1 MAHFDMAQHTHL
13 LLIDA
18 TKTVRAYEGSELSA
32 HAIELLDAL
41 AASYC
46 LDLIDVA
53 PEGLVR
59 LQAALKQVT
68 ALRNIFANDGMDL
81 PKI

>member
-1 MAHFDMAQHTHL
+1 MQPFNRLKDSTRDLRQYA
-13 LLIDA
+13 
-18 TKTVRAYEGSELSA
+18 GSDVSKQ
-32 HAIELLDAL
+32 AIAVLDAL
-41 AASYC
+41 YDCYC

-59 LQAALKQVT
+59 LQAAIKQVSY
-68 ALRNIFANDGMDL
+68 LRNVFANDGMDI